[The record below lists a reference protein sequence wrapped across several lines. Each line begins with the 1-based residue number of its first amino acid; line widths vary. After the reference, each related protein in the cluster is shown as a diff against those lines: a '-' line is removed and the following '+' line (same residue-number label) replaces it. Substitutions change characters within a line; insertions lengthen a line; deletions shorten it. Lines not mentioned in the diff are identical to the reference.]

1 MVNAFNSPCMHR
13 EACWT
18 TDWTKCKNAVR
29 ANFFGNRAANI
40 WNSLPT
46 SVVQAP
52 SLNSFKNR
60 LDKLWE
66 QYMYVEDIRTIPV
79 RTNSLTLI
87 ELDDQ

>member
-1 MVNAFNSPCMHR
+1 MSEVNEDSVTRDNGFKIYK
-13 EACWT
+13 E
-18 TDWTKCKNAVR
+18 KCKHAVR
-29 ANFFGNRAANI
+29 ANFFGNRVANI

-66 QYMYVEDIRTIPV
+66 QYMYVEDIRTIPL
-79 RTNSLTLI
+79 RTNSMTLL